1 MGEAKASIATQDSMG
16 TLITLWPE
24 VNSMKRT
31 TVILLLPI
39 LLIGQ
44 TQKTIPVGEQYGSR
58 QISLLFERVHVSE
71 STIKCDFRFREMY
84 GISIGAATVGDMA
97 GITGAYVDDYRNV
110 SITGIIPGR
119 RFKLSN
125 SAEHS
130 FSISIDR
137 PANILFITGITL
149 ARKQYTLRIALS
161 NDYREYLSTTNESI
175 WVDLRSGIGS
185 VPYRKPPI
193 GRVYAARYANVR
205 EGPGTNYP
213 VIGNLNIG
221 DEILAREETEKWY
234 RFSSDRF
241 SDGWVSKSL
250 TTGVR
255 PQIVVDDT
263 KPNIVLSSP
272 ELSQNISRTVE
283 ASVIVRGQATD
294 PEGITFVT
302 IGGNNAQLK
311 SDGAFMGRVRL
322 KLGKNTVSVRATDIN
337 DNIRDM
343 VFYVIREEF
352 FAESEFS
359 DVDFPP
365 ETGNKNKNGIAVVY
379 GIESYQYA
387 PSVSYAYNDADI
399 FREYLV
405 STFGLS
411 RENIYFRTNE
421 RATKGE
427 FDKAFS
433 KDGWISKR
441 STKNSDV
448 FIFFAGHGAPEIKAK
463 TTYLIPYDID
473 PNYASTG
480 YALEELFLNLGQISA
495 RSVTIV
501 VDACFSGVTRDGSPL
516 LADSR
521 PVYIETISAAIPK
534 NIVVFS
540 AASGNEISSAYK
552 SKQHGLFTY
561 FFLKG
566 LNGEADS
573 NKDKKITILE
583 MYNYLEDT
591 IPSQASKMDREQH
604 PTLMGSETRR
614 VLLKY

>member
-1 MGEAKASIATQDSMG
+1 M
-16 TLITLWPE
+16 
-24 VNSMKRT
+24 
-31 TVILLLPI
+31 
-39 LLIGQ
+39 GQ
-44 TQKTIPVGEQYGSR
+44 TQKTIPVGEGYG
-58 QISLLFERVHVSE
+58 IGPVNLFFERVHVSE
-71 STIKCDFRFREMY
+71 STIRCDFCFREVY
-84 GISIGAATVGDMA
+84 GIVIGKSSSGGMV

-110 SITGIIPGR
+110 SITRIIPGR

-137 PANILFITGITL
+137 PANILFMTGITL
-149 ARKQYTLRIALS
+149 DSDQYTLRIALS
-161 NDYREYLSTTNESI
+161 NNFKEYLSTPYEHI
-175 WVDLRSGIGS
+175 WVDLRSEIGS

-221 DEILAREETEKWY
+221 DEILAREETERWY
-234 RFSSDRF
+234 RFLSDRF

-263 KPNIVLSSP
+263 KPNIVLNSP
-272 ELSQNISRTVE
+272 ELSQNIYRTVE
-283 ASVIVRGQATD
+283 ASVTVRGQATD

-311 SDGAFMGRVRL
+311 SDGTFMGRVRL
-322 KLGKNTVSVRATDIN
+322 KLGKNTVFVRATDIN

-365 ETGNKNKNGIAVVY
+365 ETGNKNKNGVAVVF

-387 PSVSYAYNDADI
+387 PTVSYAYNDADI

-411 RENIYFRTNE
+411 RENIYFRTND

-427 FDKAFS
+427 FDKVFS
-433 KDGWISKR
+433 ESGWISNHI
-441 STKNSDV
+441 TKDSDV
-448 FIFFAGHGAPEIKAK
+448 YIFYAGHGAPDIKAQ
-463 TTYLIPYDID
+463 TTYLIPYDVD

-480 YALEELFLNLGQISA
+480 YPLEMLFHNLGTISA
-495 RSVTIV
+495 KSVTVIL
-501 VDACFSGVTRDGSPL
+501 DACFSGGTRDGTPL

-521 PVYIETISAAIPK
+521 PVYIESKSAAVPK
-534 NIVVFS
+534 NMVVFS
-540 AASGNEISSAYK
+540 AASANEISSAYK

-561 FFLKG
+561 FYLKG

-583 MYNYLEDT
+583 MYNYLNDT